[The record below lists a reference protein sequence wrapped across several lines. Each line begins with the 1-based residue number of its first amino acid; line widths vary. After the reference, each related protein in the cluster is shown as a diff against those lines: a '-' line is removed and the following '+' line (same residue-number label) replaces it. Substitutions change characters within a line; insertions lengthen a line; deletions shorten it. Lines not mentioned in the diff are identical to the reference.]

1 MSVTLPL
8 SGQVQ
13 SPVSTVLTTTNQT
26 DIFTTP
32 AGPASQKIIAVHFA
46 NEHTSAVEIT
56 LEWNDGSS
64 DYTLFIKS
72 IPTKDSVTFE
82 SAILLSSISAT
93 QKLKVTADTAN
104 VITATVVFVSDLG
117 AQGRVS

>member
-13 SPVSTVLTTTNQT
+13 SPVSTALTTTNQT
-26 DIFTTP
+26 DVFT
-32 AGPASQKIIAVHFA
+32 ASDKYTEKIVAVHFA
-46 NEHTSAVEIT
+46 NNHSGAVQVT

-82 SAILLSSISAT
+82 SAILLSSINAT

-104 VITATVVFVSDLG
+104 VITATVVYVSDLS
-117 AQGRVS
+117 AQGRMS